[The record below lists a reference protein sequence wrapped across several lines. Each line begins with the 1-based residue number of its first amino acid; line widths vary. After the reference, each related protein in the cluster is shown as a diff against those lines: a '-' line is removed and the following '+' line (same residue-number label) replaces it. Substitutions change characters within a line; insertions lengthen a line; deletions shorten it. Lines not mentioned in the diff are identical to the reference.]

1 MKFFWKKEGEEK
13 KEKKKKEISPKEDV
27 ATQEDTG
34 KRKGKKGKKG
44 EASLDVNEQIEDLR
58 SSFLESEKSMQ
69 ELLVKTEQATE
80 LIAEVKPEKQMEE
93 IQKLQAAIEELRT
106 KIDIDKHMLLDIF
119 EKQKKDE
126 RTIRIFR
133 GVNHVT
139 KLTEKMQKEL
149 DDMEKMRRMIEVHAD
164 RIEKNYMDFQKRYLH
179 FKRYKE
185 ILKETQHLVVE
196 LKKEINEL
204 RNKRIKY
211 AEKDELEDL
220 LKNIHTGIGQYFIF
234 HF

>member
-34 KRKGKKGKKG
+34 KRKGKNGKKGKKG

-106 KIDIDKHMLLDIF
+106 KSK
-119 EKQKKDE
+119 
-126 RTIRIFR
+126 
-133 GVNHVT
+133 
-139 KLTEKMQKEL
+139 
-149 DDMEKMRRMIEVHAD
+149 A
-164 RIEKNYMDFQKRYLH
+164 
-179 FKRYKE
+179 
-185 ILKETQHLVVE
+185 
-196 LKKEINEL
+196 
-204 RNKRIKY
+204 
-211 AEKDELEDL
+211 
-220 LKNIHTGIGQYFIF
+220 
-234 HF
+234 